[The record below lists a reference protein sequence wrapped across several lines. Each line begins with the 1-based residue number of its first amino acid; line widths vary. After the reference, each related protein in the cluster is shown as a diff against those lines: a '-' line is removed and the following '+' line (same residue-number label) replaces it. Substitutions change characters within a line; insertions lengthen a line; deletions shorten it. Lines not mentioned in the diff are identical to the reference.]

1 MKAYLYLDVEST
13 GLSSSTNEIIQLACV
28 PLIDGKLGAHFNE
41 FCQPTNWNSIDQ
53 KAIEVHGI
61 TVDQM
66 KTFQSPYEMLD
77 KFITYVSQFGVKF
90 VIAGYNSNFDK
101 AFIGALFARNGRS
114 KEYSRLFLN
123 EVRDVHAR
131 AKAVKDKLQSNKLK
145 LVNLAEEFG
154 IEIKAHDA
162 LSDIQATIE
171 VDRRLSAI
179 IGEDFEE
186 VSIKDDSFDL
196 QLPELPQL
204 HIHSEYSNT
213 DSVTSV
219 EEWVYWAASKGVK
232 AVAFPDHNW
241 AASLYKA
248 TNIKS
253 VLEKVNKAHKLS
265 LTEND
270 IKIVPAIS
278 LNVIDPTNGLEQPFR
293 LNAWAIS
300 NTGYRNLLK
309 LASMGWDSAI
319 DDSGVTTS
327 IIKIEDVIDHQEGVV
342 FGTGCEKGLVGTLL
356 LCANDKKVEA
366 SKLAKI
372 IGHLDRVVLELLPFD
387 VVKYF
392 DKGIGFRNFQKS
404 KSIPDGN
411 LTKAINSLIMD
422 AVDSYGCKFIIST
435 AAHFIDPDDK
445 VFQDVVSKSSFK
457 DKRFFYDTRYQRSL
471 NECFA
476 ILKRHLGNRFSVDH
490 IDIARATAED
500 MVEASTAVV
509 VKHDYHLPKI
519 QIPDSIVENTSDYDK
534 QLYLLLMAKIKEHG
548 RWSND
553 PEYVARFKKEL
564 DVIWKNSKLN
574 FIPYFL
580 MYEDICAYARSQG
593 ILQNLARGSAGG
605 CLISYYLKIIHI
617 DPIKEHLP
625 FERFLSHARINAGS
639 FPDIDLD
646 LGQRGPVLKYLADKY
661 KAGFAQIGT
670 FQRFKTKNAIKDAM
684 FAVFGRNRADKEIMD
699 VCDTIP
705 DSPQGL
711 DEDKFL
717 YGYTDSEGVTHKGH
731 LEQNET
737 LQIFF
742 KQYPEI
748 EQITKKLIGLPKGMG
763 RHASAFVISTL
774 DLSGE
779 RVPTMLFDDPDIGK
793 VAVTQ
798 FEAPMV
804 EKSGLVKADV
814 LGLTTVKTLES
825 VVSLIK
831 TRRDI
836 DLLEEDD
843 KGVQL
848 LYRLPED
855 NKVYEDFYK
864 RKTDSSFQFN
874 TDLIKGYI
882 QKFAPIRRQDLSDLT
897 ALCRPGALDVEF
909 TPGVSATQFYIDV
922 RNGDKEPEYIHPDL
936 ADVLAETNGVV
947 VYQEQLMSILVRFCG
962 YSLEESDQI
971 RSAIAKKKR
980 DVMLKTFDRIRSE
993 TMSKGW
999 TIEQANKLCD
1009 VVTAYSNYSFNRS
1022 HSRAYSELGYITM
1035 YLKHHYPLEWWAAE
1049 LNNSEENK
1057 IRHYVTILGDKI
1069 TPPSLHAPDDK
1080 FTIVGDRIAA
1090 PLSAVKGLGPSSIK
1104 AIIKRGPY
1112 SSVEDFIS
1120 KMSTG
1125 VNSSHFWALLK
1136 AGVFDEMAPTN
1147 ISIPEARQ
1155 GFIKLFKTLKKVKT
1169 IPPEVNQNSPLD
1181 MFLNQRDIYKCFN
1194 KVLLADPLIRQEI
1207 SITWPSMRET
1217 RRKDIPLAFGSAPTI
1232 PVISSIAVASKLI
1245 DAQERSES
1253 NDKIKVAMV
1262 GLFQSST
1269 HRSGISKKGKPWSK
1283 VDIVLS
1289 DGLSTIECAQWDQ
1302 KRALR
1307 YPTNSLVYVMGYVK
1321 RGWKGSPSIEV
1332 LEVERLV
1339 KVEKKSSKV

>member
-1 MKAYLYLDVEST
+1 MKAYLYLDTETT

-28 PLIDGKLGAHFNE
+28 PLIDGKPGPHFNE

-53 KAIEVHGI
+53 KSIEVHGI

-66 KTFQSPYEMLD
+66 KTFQSPHEMLD
-77 KFITYVSQFGVKF
+77 KFIAYVSQFGVKF

-186 VSIKDDSFDL
+186 VSIKDDRFDL

-300 NTGYRNLLK
+300 NTGYRSLLK

-457 DKRFFYDTRYQRSL
+457 DKRFFYDTRHQRSL

-476 ILKRHLGNRFSVDH
+476 VLKRHLGDRFSVDH
-490 IDIARATAED
+490 IDIARMIATD
-500 MVEASTAVV
+500 IVDASAAVN

-519 QIPDSIVENTSDYDK
+519 EIPTSIADKTPDYDK

-548 RWSND
+548 RWSDD
-553 PEYVARFKKEL
+553 PEYVSRFKKEL

-646 LGQRGPVLKYLADKY
+646 LGQRGPVLKYLAEKY

-717 YGYTDSEGVTHKGH
+717 YGYTDSEGVVHKGH

-748 EQITKKLIGLPKGMG
+748 EQVTKKLIGLPKGMG

-774 DLSGE
+774 DLSSE
-779 RVPTMLFDDPDIGK
+779 RVPTMLFDDPDIGR

-831 TRRDI
+831 SRRDI

-882 QKFAPIRRQDLSDLT
+882 QKFAPIKRQDLSDLT

-909 TPGVSATQFYIDV
+909 MPGVSATQFYIDV
-922 RNGDKEPEYIHPDL
+922 RNGERQPEYIHEDL
-936 ADVLAETNGVV
+936 AEVLAETNGVV
-947 VYQEQLMSILVRFCG
+947 VYQEQLMSILVQFCG

-993 TMSKGW
+993 TMKKGW
-999 TIEQANKLCD
+999 TLEQANKLCD

-1022 HSRAYSELGYITM
+1022 HSCL
-1035 YLKHHYPLEWWAAE
+1035 
-1049 LNNSEENK
+1049 
-1057 IRHYVTILGDKI
+1057 
-1069 TPPSLHAPDDK
+1069 
-1080 FTIVGDRIAA
+1080 
-1090 PLSAVKGLGPSSIK
+1090 
-1104 AIIKRGPY
+1104 
-1112 SSVEDFIS
+1112 
-1120 KMSTG
+1120 
-1125 VNSSHFWALLK
+1125 
-1136 AGVFDEMAPTN
+1136 APTQKVMTPDGPIQVSN
-1147 ISIPEARQ
+1147 LKPGDLVIGATQDGTQICAASNVWVVGHKDVYEVELED
-1155 GFIKLFKTLKKVKT
+1155 GSVIKLTDDHMIATEDGWVSVREAFENGIEILCVNTLT
-1169 IPPEVNQNSPLD
+1169 ANAEN
-1181 MFLNQRDIYKCFN
+1181 
-1194 KVLLADPLIRQEI
+1194 E
-1207 SITWPSMRET
+1207 
-1217 RRKDIPLAFGSAPTI
+1217 
-1232 PVISSIAVASKLI
+1232 
-1245 DAQERSES
+1245 
-1253 NDKIKVAMV
+1253 
-1262 GLFQSST
+1262 
-1269 HRSGISKKGKPWSK
+1269 
-1283 VDIVLS
+1283 
-1289 DGLSTIECAQWDQ
+1289 
-1302 KRALR
+1302 
-1307 YPTNSLVYVMGYVK
+1307 
-1321 RGWKGSPSIEV
+1321 
-1332 LEVERLV
+1332 
-1339 KVEKKSSKV
+1339 

>member
-1 MKAYLYLDVEST
+1 MKAYLYLDTETT

-28 PLIDGKLGAHFNE
+28 PLIDGKSGPHFNE

-53 KAIEVHGI
+53 KSIEVHGI
-61 TVDQM
+61 AVDQM

-77 KFITYVSQFGVKF
+77 KFIAYVSQFGVKF

-186 VSIKDDSFDL
+186 VSIKDDRFDL

-219 EEWVYWAASKGVK
+219 EEWVYWAYSKGVK

-278 LNVIDPTNGLEQPFR
+278 LNVTDPSNGLEQPFR

-300 NTGYRNLLK
+300 NTGYCNLLK

-356 LCANDKKVEA
+356 LCSNDKKVEA

-476 ILKRHLGNRFSVDH
+476 ILKRHLGDRFSVDH

-500 MVEASTAVV
+500 MIEASTAVV

-519 QIPDSIVENTSDYDK
+519 QIPDSIVQNTSDYDK

-717 YGYTDSEGVTHKGH
+717 YGYRDSEGVAHKGH

-774 DLSGE
+774 DLSSQ

-831 TRRDI
+831 TRKDI
-836 DLLEEDD
+836 DLLEEDN
-843 KGVQL
+843 KGVQF

-882 QKFAPIRRQDLSDLT
+882 QKFAPTRRQDLSDLT

-909 TPGVSATQFYIDV
+909 APGVSATQFYIDV

-947 VYQEQLMSILVRFCG
+947 VYQEQLMSILVQFCG

-1112 SSVEDFIS
+1112 SSVEDFIL

-1136 AGVFDEMAPTN
+1136 AGVFDEMAPVS

-1155 GFIKLFKTLKKVKT
+1155 EFIKLFKSLKKVKT

-1207 SITWPSMRET
+1207 SATWPSMRET

-1269 HRSGISKKGKPWSK
+1269 HRSGISKRGKPWSK

-1339 KVEKKSSKV
+1339 KVDKKSSKV

>member
-1 MKAYLYLDVEST
+1 MKAYLYIDTETS
-13 GLSSSTNEIIQLACV
+13 GLSSSVNEIIQLACV
-28 PLIDGKLGAHFNE
+28 PLIDGKLGVHFNE

-53 KAIEVHGI
+53 KSIEIHGI
-61 TVDQM
+61 TIDQM
-66 KTFQSPYEMLD
+66 KTFQSPYEMLN
-77 KFITYVSQFGVKF
+77 KFIAYVNQFGVKF

-101 AFIGALFARNGRS
+101 AFIGALFARNGLS

-131 AKAVKDKLQSNKLK
+131 AKAVKDKLQSTKLK

-186 VSIKDDSFDL
+186 VSIKDERFDL
-196 QLPELPQL
+196 RLPELPQL

-219 EEWVYWAASKGVK
+219 EEWVYWAVSKGIK

-253 VLEKVNKAHKLS
+253 VLEKVNKTHKLS
-265 LTEND
+265 LTESD
-270 IKIVPAIS
+270 IAIVPAIS
-278 LNVIDPTNGLEQPFR
+278 LNVTDPANGLDQPFR

-300 NTGYRNLLK
+300 NVGYRNLLK
-309 LASMGWDSAI
+309 LASTGWDSAI

-327 IIKIEDVIDHQEGVV
+327 IIKIEDVVNHQEGVV
-342 FGTGCEKGLVGTLL
+342 FGTGCEKGLVGSLL
-356 LCANDKKVEA
+356 LCENDKKVEA
-366 SKLAKI
+366 SKLARI
-372 IGHLDRVVLELLPFD
+372 VGQLDRIVLELLPFD

-404 KSIPDGN
+404 KSVPDGN
-411 LTKAINSLIMD
+411 VTKAINSLIMD
-422 AVDSYGCKFIIST
+422 AVDTYGCKFIIST

-457 DKRFFYDTRYQRSL
+457 DKRFFYDTRHQRSL

-476 ILKRHLGNRFSVDH
+476 ILKRHLGERFSSEH
-490 IDIARATAED
+490 IDTARMIATD
-500 MVEASTAVV
+500 IVDASASVN

-519 QIPDSIVENTSDYDK
+519 EIPNGIVEKTPDYDK
-534 QLYLLLMAKIKEHG
+534 QLYLLLMAKVKEHG
-548 RWSND
+548 RWSDD

-574 FIPYFL
+574 FLPYFL

-646 LGQRGPVLKYLADKY
+646 LGHRSPVLKYLADKY
-661 KAGFAQIGT
+661 KAGFAQVGT

-717 YGYTDSEGVTHKGH
+717 YGYTDSEGIVHKGH

-748 EQITKKLIGLPKGMG
+748 EQITKRLIGLPKGMG

-831 TRRDI
+831 SRRNI

-855 NKVYEDFYK
+855 NKVYEDFYR

-909 TPGVSATQFYIDV
+909 MPGVSATQFYIDV
-922 RNGDKEPEYIHPDL
+922 RNREREPEYIHEDL

-993 TMSKGW
+993 TTGKGW
-999 TIEQANKLCD
+999 TLEQANKLCD

-1035 YLKHHYPLEWWAAE
+1035 YLKHHYALEWWAAE
-1049 LNNSEENK
+1049 LNNSEESK

-1069 TPPSLHAPDDK
+1069 TPPSLQAPDDR

-1125 VNSSHFWALLK
+1125 VNASHFWALLK
-1136 AGVFDEMAPTN
+1136 AGVFDDMASTN

-1155 GFIKLFKTLKKVKT
+1155 AFVKLFKTMKKVKT
-1169 IPPEVNQNSPLD
+1169 IPPEVNQTSPLNL
-1181 MFLNQRDIYKCFN
+1181 FLNQRDIYKCFN
-1194 KVLLADPLIRQEI
+1194 KVLLADALIRQEI

-1217 RRKDIPLAFGSAPTI
+1217 RKKDIPLAFGSAPTI
-1232 PVISSIAVASKLI
+1232 PVISSVAVAAKLI

-1253 NDKIKVAMV
+1253 SDKIKVAMV

-1269 HRSGISKKGKPWSK
+1269 HRSGISKRGKPWSK
-1283 VDIVLS
+1283 IDIVLS
-1289 DGLSTIECAQWDQ
+1289 DGLSAIECAQWDQ

-1321 RGWKGSPSIEV
+1321 RGWKGSPSLEV
-1332 LEVERLV
+1332 LEVERLI
-1339 KVEKKSSKV
+1339 KVEKKPAKV

>member
-1 MKAYLYLDVEST
+1 MKAYLYLDVETT
-13 GLSSSTNEIIQLACV
+13 GLSSSVNEIVQLACV

-53 KAIEVHGI
+53 KSIEIHGI

-77 KFITYVSQFGVKF
+77 KFISYVNQFGIKF

-101 AFIGALFARNGRS
+101 AFLGALFARNGRS

-186 VSIKDDSFDL
+186 VSIKDEKFDL
-196 QLPELPQL
+196 KIAELPQL

-219 EEWVYWAASKGVK
+219 EEWIYWAASKGVK

-270 IKIVPAIS
+270 IRIVPAIS
-278 LNVIDPTNGLEQPFR
+278 INVIDPANGLDQPFR

-309 LASMGWDSAI
+309 LASMGWDSAV
-319 DDSGVTTS
+319 DDYGVTTS
-327 IIKIEDVIDHQEGVV
+327 IIKIEDAIDHQEGVV

-356 LCANDKKVEA
+356 LCANGEKVEA
-366 SKLAKI
+366 SKLAQL
-372 IGHLDRVVLELLPFD
+372 IGRFDRVVLELLPFD
-387 VVKYF
+387 VIKYF
-392 DKGIGFRNFQKS
+392 DKGIGFRNFSKS
-404 KSIPDGN
+404 KSIPEGN

-422 AVDSYGCKFIIST
+422 AVDTRGCKFIIST

-457 DKRFFYDTRYQRSL
+457 DKRFFYDTRHQRSI

-476 ILKRHLGNRFSVDH
+476 ILKRHLGERFSFEH
-490 IDIARATAED
+490 IETARTIATDI
-500 MVEASTAVV
+500 VNASAAVNI
-509 VKHDYHLPKI
+509 KHEYHLPKI
-519 QIPDSIVENTSDYDK
+519 EIPDSIAEKTPDYDK
-534 QLYLLLMAKIKEHG
+534 QLYLLLMAKIKEYG

-661 KAGFAQIGT
+661 KVGFAQIGT

-717 YGYTDSEGVTHKGH
+717 YGYTDSEGVIHKGH

-779 RVPTMLFDDPDIGK
+779 RVPTMLFDDPDIGR

-798 FEAPMV
+798 FEAPMI

-831 TRRDI
+831 SRRDI

-882 QKFAPIRRQDLSDLT
+882 QKFAPIKRQDLSDLT

-909 TPGVSATQFYIDV
+909 MPGVSATQFYIDV
-922 RNGDKEPEYIHPDL
+922 RNGDKEPVYIHEDL
-936 ADVLAETNGVV
+936 ANILAETNGVV
-947 VYQEQLMSILVRFCG
+947 VYQEQLMSILVEFCG

-980 DVMLKTFDRIRSE
+980 DVMLKAFDRIRSE
-993 TMSKGW
+993 TMKKGW
-999 TIEQANKLCD
+999 SLEQANKLCD

-1057 IRHYVTILGDKI
+1057 IRHYVTILDDKI
-1069 TPPSLHAPDDK
+1069 TPPSLQAPDDR

-1125 VNSSHFWALLK
+1125 VNASHFWALLK
-1136 AGVFDEMAPTN
+1136 AGVFDDMAPAN
-1147 ISIPEARQ
+1147 LSIPEARQ
-1155 GFIKLFKTLKKVKT
+1155 GFVKLFKTMKKVKT
-1169 IPPEVNQNSPLD
+1169 IPPEVNQISPLD
-1181 MFLNQRDIYKCFN
+1181 LFLNQRDIYKCFN

-1217 RRKDIPLAFGSAPTI
+1217 RRRDIPLAFGSAPTI
-1232 PVISSIAVASKLI
+1232 PVISSIAVAAKLI
-1245 DAQERSES
+1245 DAQERAES
-1253 NDKIKVAMV
+1253 NDKVKVAMI

-1269 HRSGISKKGKPWSK
+1269 HRSGISKRGKPWSK

>member
-1 MKAYLYLDVEST
+1 MKAYLYLDTETT

-28 PLIDGKLGAHFNE
+28 PLIDGKSGPHFNE

-53 KAIEVHGI
+53 KSIEVHGI

-77 KFITYVSQFGVKF
+77 KFIAYVSQFGVKF

-186 VSIKDDSFDL
+186 VSIKDDQFDL

-213 DSVTSV
+213 DSVTSI

-278 LNVIDPTNGLEQPFR
+278 LNVIDPSNGLEQPFR

-356 LCANDKKVEA
+356 LRANDKKVEA

-372 IGHLDRVVLELLPFD
+372 VGHLDRVVLELLPFD

-457 DKRFFYDTRYQRSL
+457 DKRFFYDTRCQRSL

-476 ILKRHLGNRFSVDH
+476 ILKRHLGDRFSVDH
-490 IDIARATAED
+490 VDIARATAED

-553 PEYVARFKKEL
+553 PEYVSRFKKEL

-774 DLSGE
+774 DLSGQ
-779 RVPTMLFDDPDIGK
+779 RVPTMLFDDPDIGR

-831 TRRDI
+831 ARRDI

-993 TMSKGW
+993 TISKGW

-1136 AGVFDEMAPTN
+1136 AGVFDEMASTSV
-1147 ISIPEARQ
+1147 SIPEARQ

-1169 IPPEVNQNSPLD
+1169 VPPEVNQNSPLD

-1339 KVEKKSSKV
+1339 KVDKKSSKV